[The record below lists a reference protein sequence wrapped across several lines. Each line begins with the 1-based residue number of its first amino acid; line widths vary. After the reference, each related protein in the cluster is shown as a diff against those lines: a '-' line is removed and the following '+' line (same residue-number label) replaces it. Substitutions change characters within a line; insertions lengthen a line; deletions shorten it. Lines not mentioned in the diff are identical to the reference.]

1 MTNEKLAAALGVSV
15 RCVERYRKRGLTPP
29 SADESI
35 EAWTQRAQDWRKQTR
50 RRSGPKPSGDDATKA
65 EQAKWDAR
73 FRKAR
78 AMEKEHVVALLEG
91 RVHDV
96 QECEERQVQRMLE
109 LRNRLTLLPDK
120 MAQVLVNVSD
130 PEFIRST
137 IASELQRALEDLGR
151 TEVAADGLDAEEA
164 EEAEDEEGEGGAG

>member
-1 MTNEKLAAALGVSV
+1 MSNEKLAAALGVSV

-35 EAWTQRAQDWRKQTR
+35 EAWTQRAQEWRKQTR
-50 RRSGPKPSGDDATKA
+50 RRSGPKPAGDDASKA
-65 EQAKWDAR
+65 EHAKWETR
-73 FRKAR
+73 YRKAR
-78 AMEKEHVVALLEG
+78 AIEKEHVVALLEG
-91 RVHDV
+91 RVHNV

-120 MAQVLVNVSD
+120 MAMVLVNVTD

-137 IASELQRALEDLGR
+137 VAAELRRALEDLARG
-151 TEVAADGLDAEEA
+151 ESVEQVPEE
-164 EEAEDEEGEGGAG
+164 EEEDEGEAG